1 MAEQDESPPSDPMP
15 PQAEEDE
22 LAPPD
27 ELIRLDGRV
36 IVVTGAGGGIGTG
49 IACRLIAAGASVV
62 AHTRSSP
69 VDHLAGLDGAPL
81 VSVHADLAEPDSPQR
96 VVDAALEHHGRL
108 DGLVNNA
115 AIQPLVHFANL
126 SESDWAEMIDVN
138 LTAVHRLTHTAASA
152 MRAHGTGGSI
162 VHIASIEGHQP
173 TDLHGHYATA
183 KAGLLMHARAAAG
196 AYGPDQIRVN
206 SISPGLIDRPGL
218 ADDWPEGV
226 ARWRAAAPLGRLGT
240 PSDVGDACVFLC
252 SDLARW
258 ITGVDLVVDGGVLTR
273 PTW

>member
-1 MAEQDESPPSDPMP
+1 MAEQDD
-15 PQAEEDE
+15 
-22 LAPPD
+22 LLPPD

-49 IACRLIAAGASVV
+49 IARRLMAAGATVV

-69 VDHLAGLDGAPL
+69 VDHLVDESGQPVA
-81 VSVHADLAEPDSPQR
+81 SVQADLAEPDGPQR
-96 VVDAALEHHGRL
+96 VVDAALEHHRRL
-108 DGLVNNA
+108 DALVNNA
-115 AIQPLVHFANL
+115 AIQPLVHFAELSDAEWTEMIEVNL
-126 SESDWAEMIDVN
+126 S
-138 LTAVHRLTHTAASA
+138 AVHRLSHATAAV
-152 MRAHGTGGSI
+152 MRAQGHGGSI
-162 VHIASIEGHQP
+162 VHIASIEAHHP

-196 AYGPDQIRVN
+196 AYGPGGIRVN

-218 ADDWPEGV
+218 ADDWPPGV
-226 ARWRAAAPLGRLGT
+226 ARWTAAAPLGRLGT
-240 PSDVGDACVFLC
+240 ASDVGDACVFLC

-258 ITGVDLVVDGGVLTR
+258 ITGVDLVVDGGVLVR